1 MSRLSICIF
10 GIFVFMGSILSFA
23 ATGFEYQSDEHT
35 LGLWHFNEGSGN
47 AVKDASKNKIKT
59 VIEGKAKWDKA
70 SWNKTGGDI
79 L

>member
-1 MSRLSICIF
+1 
-10 GIFVFMGSILSFA
+10 MGSILSFA

-59 VIEGKAKWDKA
+59 VIEGKLSGIRLVGIKP
-70 SWNKTGGDI
+70 GGTFFSIRWENCLSHSD
-79 L
+79 

>member
-1 MSRLSICIF
+1 
-10 GIFVFMGSILSFA
+10 MGSIFSFA

-59 VIEGKAKWDKA
+59 VIQIAIFKKIKLK
-70 SWNKTGGDI
+70 NY
-79 L
+79 